1 MARYIDADRFIEWL
15 EVGHLRS
22 PSEKCLSENDVKAM
36 IELQPTVD
44 LEEKCIVSKDIYKK
58 MTEHDNLMR
67 LIYDYFTT
75 QIEYGDGIN
84 SISKKD
90 IEKYITSMILDL

>member
-15 EVGHLRS
+15 DVGHLRS

-44 LEEKCIVSKDIYKK
+44 L
-58 MTEHDNLMR
+58 DNDKEFM
-67 LIYDYFTT
+67 
-75 QIEYGDGIN
+75 
-84 SISKKD
+84 
-90 IEKYITSMILDL
+90 KYIDSFIGTIEALKVKLTKEDGDYEYIPDLLNNITKAWINYRLN